1 MIERDIS
8 NYKFCEI
15 KESKF
20 EISKVHTT
28 RLQYLLYISARI
40 YFNQFLDR
48 AVELTTLPREMIT
61 AVTVLRSFFR
71 ENSEFTT
78 RLNTQKYND

>member
-40 YFNQFLDR
+40 YFN
-48 AVELTTLPREMIT
+48 
-61 AVTVLRSFFR
+61 
-71 ENSEFTT
+71 
-78 RLNTQKYND
+78 